1 MGIIK
6 LNPAYKDYLWGG
18 TKLKENFGKKTDL
31 DIVAESWELSVHP
44 DGPSIVANG
53 EYEGKTF
60 PEYLD
65 AAGKGVLG
73 TKGNAFENF
82 PILIK
87 FIDAKG
93 PLSIQVH
100 PDNEYALRVEHEFGK
115 TEMWY
120 IMDCDPGSFLYFG
133 VNRVISKEERNVEFL
148 KSIVKK
154 IVGAVDNTQKK
165 VHQAFPQLKNEL
177 ATEVFF
183 ITTQELED
191 LYPDK
196 TPKQREDII
205 AKEKGVVFI
214 MQIGDLLESGIKHDG
229 RAPDYDDWKLNGD
242 LLFWNETLQKAFEVS
257 SMGIRVDSD
266 SLAYQLKAADAE
278 DRMKYDYHKGIAD
291 GTLPLTIGGGIGQ
304 SRMSMLLLEK
314 VHIGEVQVSLWP
326 EKMVE
331 KCKENGIHLL

>member
-1 MGIIK
+1 MRDLQLVDGYASVLTLRETQKAIK
-6 LNPAYKDYLWGG
+6 LVKD
-18 TKLKENFGKKTDL
+18 TFAN
-31 DIVAESWELSVHP
+31 ELSAALNLERVSAP
-44 DGPSIVANG
+44 FIVKKGSGINDDLNG
-53 EYEGKTF
+53 VERKVEFDIKEIEGTAEIVQSLVKWKRTALKA
-60 PEYLD
+60 Y
-65 AAGKGVLG
+65 GYGVDEGLY
-73 TKGNAFENF
+73 TNMNA
-82 PILIK
+82 IRR
-87 FIDAKG
+87 D
-93 PLSIQVH
+93 
-100 PDNEYALRVEHEFGK
+100 D
-115 TEMWY
+115 
-120 IMDCDPGSFLYFG
+120 DCDNIHSIF
-133 VNRVISKEERNVEFL
+133 VDQWDWERVISKEERNVEFL

-314 VHIGEVQVSLWP
+314 AHIGEVQVSLWP

-331 KCKENGIHLL
+331 KCKENGIFLL